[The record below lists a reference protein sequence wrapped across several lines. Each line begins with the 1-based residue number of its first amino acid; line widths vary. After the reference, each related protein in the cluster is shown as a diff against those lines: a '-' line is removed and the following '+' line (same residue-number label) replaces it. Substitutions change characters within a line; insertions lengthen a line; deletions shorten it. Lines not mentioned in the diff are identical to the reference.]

1 MPTKARPSA
10 VIQLLRQERIEF
22 AKFHKNAEKQILPI
36 VRKALKK
43 SIAPVLTW
51 VEGNDVY
58 KVPVAMLIDQNV
70 WRDMYLT
77 IFQQIGMSM
86 ARKEYYYQR
95 RIEGGATKASA
106 IEFLIDVWSTT
117 LRDYALTY
125 TYKIQR
131 ELNDRTIEI
140 LTRALGEDYSLG
152 IDRLGRTRLFEKA
165 VNGLFKSRGL
175 TISRTEATKISNLGK
190 EIAAR
195 SWIEEQGGNGYKV
208 WLGRNDERERASHLQ
223 ENNTIIPIDDK
234 YDLSGSLAERPG
246 DMSLP
251 VREVANCRCTQ
262 SLMSGA
268 RYEQYLK
275 RGRILNGKII

>member
-43 SIAPVLTW
+43 SIAPVIAW

-58 KVPVAMLIDQNV
+58 NVPVAMLIDQNV

-95 RIEGGATKASA
+95 SIEGGATKASA

-117 LRDYALTY
+117 LRDYALNY
-125 TYKIQR
+125 TRRIQND
-131 ELNDRTIEI
+131 LNNTTTDLLR
-140 LTRALGEDYSLG
+140 RALSEDYSLMVDG
-152 IDRLGRTRLFEKA
+152 AGRTRLFKKFTTQYFDGRSL
-165 VNGLFKSRGL
+165 VI
-175 TISRTEATKISNLGK
+175 TRTEATAVSNLGK
-190 EIAAR
+190 EIGAR
-195 SWIEEQGGNGYKV
+195 SWIDEQGGGGYKV
-208 WLGRNDERERASHLQ
+208 WLGRADARERPTHLQ
-223 ENNTIIPIDDK
+223 TNNTIIPIDDL
-234 YDLSGSLAERPG
+234 YNLDGDLGQRPG
-246 DMSLP
+246 DVEFLMK
-251 VREVANCRCTQ
+251 NKIMCRCTQ
-262 SLMSGA
+262 SLMSA
-268 RYEQYLK
+268 NRYAQYQK
-275 RGRILNGKII
+275 RGRIVNGKIV

>member
-1 MPTKARPSA
+1 MPTKSRPSA

-43 SIAPVLTW
+43 SITPVLAW

-58 KVPVAMLIDQNV
+58 NVPVAMLIDQNV

-117 LRDYALTY
+117 LRDYALNY
-125 TYKIQR
+125 TRNIQR
-131 ELNDRTIEI
+131 DLNDRTIEI

-152 IDRLGRTRLFEKA
+152 IDRLGRTRLFEKT

-175 TISRTEATKISNLGK
+175 TISRTEATTVANLGK
-190 EIAAR
+190 EIGAR
-195 SWIEEQGGNGYKV
+195 SWIDEQGGGGYKA
-208 WLGRNDERERASHLQ
+208 WLGRNDERERESHRN
-223 ENNTIIPIDDK
+223 ENNVILAIDEPFNLEGDEC
-234 YDLSGSLAERPG
+234 DRPG
-246 DMSLP
+246 DTKLLP
-251 VREVANCRCTQ
+251 KNRINCRCVCTY
-262 SLMSGA
+262 MSQN
-268 RYEQYLK
+268 RYDQYVK
-275 RGRILNGKII
+275 RNRIVNGRVV

>member
-43 SIAPVLTW
+43 SIAPVLAW

-58 KVPVAMLIDQNV
+58 NVPVAMLIDQNV

-95 RIEGGATKASA
+95 RIEGGANKASA

-152 IDRLGRTRLFEKA
+152 IDRLGRTRLFEKT

-175 TISRTEATKISNLGK
+175 TISRTESGTIANLGK
-190 EIAAR
+190 EIGAR
-195 SWIEEQGGNGYKV
+195 SWIDEQGGNGYKV
-208 WLGRNDERERASHLQ
+208 WLGRNDERERPSHLQ
-223 ENNTIIPIDDK
+223 ENNTIIPIDD
-234 YDLSGSLAERPG
+234 YYNLEGDLALRPC
-246 DMSLP
+246 DVNLLP
-251 VREVANCRCTQ
+251 KNRIQCRCTQ
-262 SLMSGA
+262 SLMSGN
-268 RYEQYLK
+268 RYEQYRK
-275 RGRILNGKII
+275 IGRISGGKII

>member
-36 VRKALKK
+36 VRKALNK
-43 SIAPVLTW
+43 SIAPVIAW

-58 KVPVAMLIDQNV
+58 NVPVAMLIDQNV

-152 IDRLGRTRLFEKA
+152 IDRLGRTRLFEKT

-175 TISRTEATKISNLGK
+175 TISRTEATTVSNLGK
-190 EIAAR
+190 EIGAR
-195 SWIEEQGGNGYKV
+195 SWIDEQGGGGYKA
-208 WLGRNDERERASHLQ
+208 WLGRNDERERESHRE
-223 ENNTIIPIDDK
+223 ENNIIIPIDDFHIV
-234 YDLSGSLAERPG
+234 GGEQCRCPG
-246 DMSLP
+246 DVNLTAKQ
-251 VREVANCRCTQ
+251 RIFCRCTETY
-262 SLMSGA
+262 MSSN
-268 RYEQYLK
+268 RYSQYEK
-275 RGRILNGKII
+275 RGRIVNGRIV